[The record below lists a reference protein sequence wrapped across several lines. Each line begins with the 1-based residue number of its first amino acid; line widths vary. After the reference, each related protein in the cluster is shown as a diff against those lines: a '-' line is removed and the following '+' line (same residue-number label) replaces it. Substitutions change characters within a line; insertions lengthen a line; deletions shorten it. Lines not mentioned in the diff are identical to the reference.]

1 MTALECLTLLSLSL
15 SPSLS
20 MGLFSVYIVNRAG
33 SLIYQKDLAPEAM
46 PRLDGNDYIRCGSTF
61 HTLSS
66 IAEQIAPTAVSSGIA
81 AIQTDT
87 FALRCLHSLTGLKF
101 FVLAERDARDA
112 DLAEVLSAIYKHYS
126 DYVMK
131 NPFYTEGMLIKVAL
145 FEEKIDSLA
154 KAYRAHYNTHYRG

>member
-1 MTALECLTLLSLSL
+1 
-15 SPSLS
+15 

-33 SLIYQKDLAPEAM
+33 SLIYQKDLSPNL

-66 IAEQIAPTAVSSGIA
+66 IAEQIAPVASSGIHA
-81 AIQTDT
+81 VQTDT
-87 FALRCLHSLTGLKF
+87 FTLRCFHSVTGLKI
-101 FVLAERDARDA
+101 FVLAEKDTRDA
-112 DLAEVLSAIYKHYS
+112 DLTEVLSSIYKNYS

-145 FEEKIDSLA
+145 FEEKIDNMA
-154 KAYRAHYNTHYRG
+154 KAFRAHYKTHYRG

>member
-1 MTALECLTLLSLSL
+1 M
-15 SPSLS
+15 
-20 MGLFSVYIVNRAG
+20 FSVYIVNRAG
-33 SLIYQKDLAPEAM
+33 SLIYQKDLAESM

-66 IAEQIAPTAVSSGIA
+66 IADQIAPVASSGIA

-87 FALRCLHSLTGLKF
+87 FALRCLHSLTGLKI
-101 FVLAERDARDA
+101 FVLAEKDARDA
-112 DLAEVLSAIYKHYS
+112 DLVEILSAIYKHYS

-131 NPFYTEGMLIKVAL
+131 NPFYTDGMLIKVSL

-154 KAYRAHYNTHYRG
+154 KAYRARYKAHYRG